1 MRMGTWILWL
11 HVNKLSA
18 NLQRVAERCPK
29 LSCTSLPLTPYS
41 SASLSS
47 AVASTCGWNRR
58 CHTSVAAWWHVF
70 HYEAQTP
77 LWHSDLKH
85 PRTIWVTAFA
95 RRMGW
100 FVCFNCLAAAAY
112 SGANLETFQ
121 PVWSK
126 CIKRMLGQNT
136 ACRIKCQLSSRMISI
151 RLNHFLS
158 IKERWTVHELH
169 LDVGIGMQES
179 SCLQCPH
186 HGAKNCTKMYG
197 WLFMATSKVFLRSQ
211 K

>member
-1 MRMGTWILWL
+1 MLTNSRPTYSG
-11 HVNKLSA
+11 
-18 NLQRVAERCPK
+18 LQRDAGPK

-58 CHTSVAAWWHVF
+58 CQTSVAAWWHVF
-70 HYEAQTP
+70 HSEAQTP

-126 CIKRMLGQNT
+126 CNKGMLGQNT

-158 IKERWTVHELH
+158 IKERWTVLDWIWPQRWIASGCWDWDARKQLLAVPTPWGKELH
-169 LDVGIGMQES
+169 
-179 SCLQCPH
+179 
-186 HGAKNCTKMYG
+186 
-197 WLFMATSKVFLRSQ
+197 
-211 K
+211 